1 MNARERNAMPESV
14 TPDQVVGAAKDLG
27 KAEFTRD
34 DLARTLG
41 VEKREL
47 KQGFR
52 EARRS
57 GRLEKVRDDEQG
69 TGLFRLTD
77 Q

>member
-1 MNARERNAMPESV
+1 MPKSI
-14 TPDQVVGAAKDLG
+14 TPDQVVGAAKDIG
-27 KAEFTRD
+27 QAEFTRD
-34 DLARTLG
+34 DLAQRLG

-47 KQGFR
+47 KEGFR

-69 TGLFRLTD
+69 TGHFRLTD